1 MRYSSLIL
9 LPLYLVSCNNI
20 DSRFEKKLSDHTGIS
35 FQNTL
40 SYTEDFNPYTYRNF
54 FNGGG
59 VALGDI
65 NNDGLIDIYFTGN
78 IVDNALYLNKGNWKF
93 DDITDFAGVSCKDN
107 WSTGATFVDIN
118 QDGLLDLY
126 VTKSGKPGG
135 ENRHNELFINN
146 GDLTFKESSSE
157 YGLDIEGLSVHAAFF
172 DYDGDLD
179 LDAYVLNNSIRS
191 VGSYDLIEGQ
201 RNIPSQDGNQL
212 LENRN
217 NKFENVSSDKGIF
230 SSNIGFG
237 LGITLS
243 DFNGDL
249 WPDLFISNDFFEKDY
264 LYLNNNGDGFSEES
278 LTYFDALSMGSMGAD
293 AADMDNDL
301 IPDLIVTEMLPETLS
316 RQKNKQVYESYDKF
330 TLAGSKGYH
339 KQYPRNA
346 LQRNLGNTFYEVG
359 RQLGL
364 SATEWSWAAL
374 LFDMDNDGYKD
385 VYISN
390 GIYKDLLDRDY
401 LNYYANDEQ
410 ISQILREGKEVIT
423 DLIDLMPSK
432 AVTNSVFRN
441 NGDFTFSDK
450 RLGWGLNQPSFSN
463 GSAYGDLDN
472 DGDLD
477 LVVNNVNSEAFIFEN
492 HSEVEN
498 HHFLSV
504 ILRDNG
510 PNKFAIGA
518 KAIAYLTDGNKIMIE
533 QFPSRGFQS
542 SVPYR
547 LHFGL
552 GKVNSLDSLEIYWP
566 DRKRSVIRDIQIDQ
580 ILEIDRD
587 NLQSESVDPKP
598 TFIIKKTEGQQLI
611 DFKHDEN
618 YYVDFDSERLL
629 PHMFSNEG
637 PCIANYDLNNDG
649 IQDFYI
655 GGAKGQT
662 GQLFLSDTNGFKKVS
677 KPFDLHKE
685 SEDVEAVFFDADNDG
700 DQDLYVASG
709 GKAYST
715 LSRTLNDRFY
725 RNESG
730 KFIYDS
736 SALNFSKFFSTGA
749 IAIGDANNDAFLAIL
764 IVERFNV
771 DTYGITGARS
781 FMINRGNGSF
791 EATYP
796 PEFQNIGMITD
807 IEFTDLNS
815 DEKGDLIV
823 VGEWMPILAFLNNE
837 SSWESISESIGFEE
851 TNGMWQSIETSDLN
865 GDGVPDLVLGNM
877 GQNGLYKPNM
887 KLYLNDYD
895 QNGKLEAIY
904 TYSIDNK
911 DFPIHDRDELIK
923 QLPDLKKKLLYYEDY
938 ANQSI
943 KDIFNE
949 TQISSSQV
957 LEIKETRSLLFMS
970 DSPLS
975 YSKKLLPEEIQYSS
989 VHAINIFDINQDGL
1003 NDLILGGNQYL
1014 VKPQY
1019 GAFDASKG
1027 WILYGDD
1034 NSKTKFDKLL
1044 PLNIYGEIRDFTIVP
1059 SLKSSDSLL
1068 LVTGISNSKIITKY
1082 VK

>member
-146 GDLTFKESSSE
+146 GDLTFKESSSQ

-432 AVTNSVFRN
+432 AVINSVFRN

-504 ILRDNG
+504 ILRDSG

-552 GKVNSLDSLEIYWP
+552 GKINSLDSLEIYWP

-749 IAIGDANNDAFLAIL
+749 IAIGDANNDALLDIFIG
-764 IVERFNV
+764 ERFNV
-771 DTYGITGARS
+771 DTYGIPGS
-781 FMINRGNGSF
+781 ISLMINRGNGSF

-1027 WILYGDD
+1027 WILYGDS

>member
-1 MRYSSLIL
+1 MLTL
-9 LPLYLVSCNNI
+9 CLVSCNNI
-20 DSRFEKKLSDHTGIS
+20 DSRFEKKLSDYTGIS
-35 FQNTL
+35 FNNLL

-65 NNDGLIDIYFTGN
+65 NNDGLIDIYFTGS

-432 AVTNSVFRN
+432 AVINSVFRN

-504 ILRDNG
+504 ILRDSG

-552 GKVNSLDSLEIYWP
+552 GKINSLDSLEIYWP

-749 IAIGDANNDAFLAIL
+749 IAIGDANNDALLDIFIG
-764 IVERFNV
+764 ERFNV
-771 DTYGITGARS
+771 DTYGIPGS
-781 FMINRGNGSF
+781 ISLMINRGNGNF

>member
-1 MRYSSLIL
+1 MLTL
-9 LPLYLVSCNNI
+9 CLVSCNNI

-35 FQNTL
+35 FNNLL

-504 ILRDNG
+504 ILRDSG

-552 GKVNSLDSLEIYWP
+552 GKINSLDSLEIYWP

-749 IAIGDANNDAFLAIL
+749 IAIGDANNDGLLDIFIG
-764 IVERFNV
+764 ERFNV
-771 DTYGITGARS
+771 DTYGIPGS
-781 FMINRGNGSF
+781 ISLMINRGNGSF

>member
-1 MRYSSLIL
+1 MRYRSLIL
-9 LPLYLVSCNNI
+9 LTLFLVSCNNI

-504 ILRDNG
+504 ILRDSG

-749 IAIGDANNDAFLAIL
+749 IAIGDANNDRLLDIFIG
-764 IVERFNV
+764 ERFNV
-771 DTYGITGARS
+771 DTYGIPGS
-781 FMINRGNGSF
+781 ISLMINRGNGSF

-1044 PLNIYGEIRDFTIVP
+1044 PLNIYGEIRDFNIVP

>member
-1 MRYSSLIL
+1 MLTL
-9 LPLYLVSCNNI
+9 CLVSCNNI

-504 ILRDNG
+504 ILRDSG

-749 IAIGDANNDAFLAIL
+749 IAIGDANNDGLLDIFIG
-764 IVERFNV
+764 ERFNV
-771 DTYGITGARS
+771 DTYGIPGS
-781 FMINRGNGSF
+781 ISLMINRGNGSF

>member
-1 MRYSSLIL
+1 MRYRSLIL
-9 LPLYLVSCNNI
+9 LTLCLVSCNNI

-35 FQNTL
+35 FNNLL

-749 IAIGDANNDAFLAIL
+749 IAIGDANNDALLDIFIG
-764 IVERFNV
+764 ERFNV
-771 DTYGITGARS
+771 DTYGIPGS
-781 FMINRGNGSF
+781 ISLMINRGNGSF

>member
-1 MRYSSLIL
+1 MLTL
-9 LPLYLVSCNNI
+9 CLVSCNNI
-20 DSRFEKKLSDHTGIS
+20 DSRFEKKLSDYTGIS
-35 FQNTL
+35 FNNLL

-749 IAIGDANNDAFLAIL
+749 IAIGDANNDALLDIFIG
-764 IVERFNV
+764 ERFNV
-771 DTYGITGARS
+771 DTYGIPGS
-781 FMINRGNGSF
+781 ISLMINRGNGSF

-851 TNGMWQSIETSDLN
+851 TDGMWQSIETSDLN

>member
-9 LPLYLVSCNNI
+9 LPLYLVSCTNI

-504 ILRDNG
+504 ILRDSG

-749 IAIGDANNDAFLAIL
+749 IAIGDANNDALLDIFIG
-764 IVERFNV
+764 ERFNV
-771 DTYGITGARS
+771 DTYGIPGS
-781 FMINRGNGSF
+781 ISLMINRGNGSF

-851 TNGMWQSIETSDLN
+851 TDGMWQSIETSDLN

>member
-504 ILRDNG
+504 ILRDSG

-749 IAIGDANNDAFLAIL
+749 IAIGDANNDALLDIFIG
-764 IVERFNV
+764 ERFNV
-771 DTYGITGARS
+771 DTYGIPGS
-781 FMINRGNGSF
+781 ISLMINRGNGSF

-1027 WILYGDD
+1027 WILYG
-1034 NSKTKFDKLL
+1034 SETSITTFDELR
-1044 PLNIYGEIRDFTIVP
+1044 PLNISGQIRDF
-1059 SLKSSDSLL
+1059 SLVQSNKSSDSLL
-1068 LVTGISNSKIITKY
+1068 LITGISNSKIITKN

>member
-1 MRYSSLIL
+1 MRYRSLIL
-9 LPLYLVSCNNI
+9 LTLYLVSCNNI
-20 DSRFEKKLSDHTGIS
+20 DSRFEKKLSDYTGIS
-35 FQNTL
+35 FNNLL

-749 IAIGDANNDAFLAIL
+749 IAIGDANNDALLDIFIG
-764 IVERFNV
+764 ERFNV
-771 DTYGITGARS
+771 DTYGIPGS
-781 FMINRGNGSF
+781 ISLMINRGNGSF

>member
-78 IVDNALYLNKGNWKF
+78 IVDNALYLNKGNWQF
-93 DDITDFAGVSCKDN
+93 DDITDIAGVSCKDN

-504 ILRDNG
+504 ILRDSG

-749 IAIGDANNDAFLAIL
+749 IAIGDANNDALLDIFIG
-764 IVERFNV
+764 ERFNV
-771 DTYGITGARS
+771 DTYGIPGS
-781 FMINRGNGSF
+781 ISLMINRGNGSF

-1044 PLNIYGEIRDFTIVP
+1044 PLNIYGEIRDFNIVP
-1059 SLKSSDSLL
+1059 SLKSSDSLI

>member
-9 LPLYLVSCNNI
+9 LPLYLVSCTNI

-78 IVDNALYLNKGNWKF
+78 IVDNALYLNKGNWQF
-93 DDITDFAGVSCKDN
+93 DDITDIAGVSCKDN

-264 LYLNNNGDGFSEES
+264 LYLNNNGNGFSEES

-504 ILRDNG
+504 ILRDSG

-749 IAIGDANNDAFLAIL
+749 IAIGDANNDGLLDIFIG
-764 IVERFNV
+764 ERFNV
-771 DTYGITGARS
+771 DTYGIPGS
-781 FMINRGNGSF
+781 ISLMINRGNGSF

-851 TNGMWQSIETSDLN
+851 TDGMWQSIETSDLN

-1044 PLNIYGEIRDFTIVP
+1044 PLNIYGEIRDFNIVP

-1068 LVTGISNSKIITKY
+1068 LITGISNSKIITKY

>member
-432 AVTNSVFRN
+432 AVINSVFRN

-552 GKVNSLDSLEIYWP
+552 GKINSLDSLEIYWP

-749 IAIGDANNDAFLAIL
+749 IAIGDANNDALLDIFIG
-764 IVERFNV
+764 ERFNV
-771 DTYGITGARS
+771 DTYGIPGS
-781 FMINRGNGSF
+781 ISLMINRGNGSF

>member
-264 LYLNNNGDGFSEES
+264 LYLNNNGNGFSEES

-477 LVVNNVNSEAFIFEN
+477 LVVNNVKSEAFIFEN

-504 ILRDNG
+504 ILKDSG

-749 IAIGDANNDAFLAIL
+749 IAIGDANNDALLDIFIG
-764 IVERFNV
+764 ERFNV
-771 DTYGITGARS
+771 DTYGIPGS
-781 FMINRGNGSF
+781 ISLMINRGNGSF

>member
-736 SALNFSKFFSTGA
+736 SALNFSKFFSSGA
-749 IAIGDANNDAFLAIL
+749 IAIGDANNDGLLDIFIG
-764 IVERFNV
+764 ERFNV
-771 DTYGITGARS
+771 DTYGIPGS
-781 FMINRGNGSF
+781 ISLMINRGNGSF

>member
-1 MRYSSLIL
+1 MRNSSLIL

-35 FQNTL
+35 FNNSL

-450 RLGWGLNQPSFSN
+450 RLDWGLNQPSFSN

-504 ILRDNG
+504 ILRDSG

-552 GKVNSLDSLEIYWP
+552 GKINSLDSLEIYWP
-566 DRKRSVIRDIQIDQ
+566 DRKRSVIKDIQIDQ

-749 IAIGDANNDAFLAIL
+749 IAIGDANNDGLLDIFIG
-764 IVERFNV
+764 ERFNV
-771 DTYGITGARS
+771 DTYGIPGS
-781 FMINRGNGSF
+781 ISLMINKGNGAF

-796 PEFQNIGMITD
+796 SEFQNIGMITD
-807 IEFTDLNS
+807 IEFIDLNS

-823 VGEWMPILAFLNNE
+823 VGEWMPILAFLNDE
-837 SSWESISESIGFEE
+837 SSWLPISESIGLKE

-865 GDGVPDLVLGNM
+865 GDGIPDLVLGNM

-895 QNGKLEAIY
+895 KNGKLEAIY
-904 TYSIDNK
+904 TYKIDK
-911 DFPIHDRDELIK
+911 EDFPIHDRDELIK
-923 QLPDLKKKLLYYEDY
+923 QLPDLKKKLLYYQDY

-989 VHAINIFDINQDGL
+989 VHAINISDINQDGF

-1027 WILYGDD
+1027 WILYGSD
-1034 NSKTKFDKLL
+1034 NSKIKFDKLL
-1044 PLNIYGEIRDFTIVP
+1044 PLNIYGQIRDFSIVP

-1068 LVTGISNSKIITKY
+1068 LITGISNSKIVTKY

>member
-552 GKVNSLDSLEIYWP
+552 GKINSLDSLEIYWP

-749 IAIGDANNDAFLAIL
+749 IAIGDANNDALLDIFIG
-764 IVERFNV
+764 ERFNV
-771 DTYGITGARS
+771 DTYGIPGS
-781 FMINRGNGSF
+781 ISLMINRGNGSF

>member
-1 MRYSSLIL
+1 MRYRFLIL

-552 GKVNSLDSLEIYWP
+552 GKINSLDSLEIYWP

-749 IAIGDANNDAFLAIL
+749 IAIGDANNDALLDIFIG
-764 IVERFNV
+764 ERFNV
-771 DTYGITGARS
+771 DTYGIPGS
-781 FMINRGNGSF
+781 ISLMINRGNGSF

-1027 WILYGDD
+1027 WILYGDE

>member
-1 MRYSSLIL
+1 MRYRSLIL
-9 LPLYLVSCNNI
+9 LTLCLVSCNNI

-35 FQNTL
+35 FNNLL

-146 GDLTFKESSSE
+146 GDLTFKESSSQ

-749 IAIGDANNDAFLAIL
+749 IAIGDANNDALLDIFIG
-764 IVERFNV
+764 ERFNV
-771 DTYGITGARS
+771 DTYGIPGS
-781 FMINRGNGSF
+781 ISLMINRGNGSF

>member
-9 LPLYLVSCNNI
+9 LPLYLVSCTNI

-749 IAIGDANNDAFLAIL
+749 IAIGDANNDALLDIFIG
-764 IVERFNV
+764 ERFNV
-771 DTYGITGARS
+771 DTYGIPGS
-781 FMINRGNGSF
+781 ISLMINRGNGSF

>member
-504 ILRDNG
+504 ILKDSG

-552 GKVNSLDSLEIYWP
+552 GKINSLDSLEIYWP
-566 DRKRSVIRDIQIDQ
+566 DRKRSVIKDIQIDQ

-749 IAIGDANNDAFLAIL
+749 IAIGDANNDALLDIFIG
-764 IVERFNV
+764 ERFNV
-771 DTYGITGARS
+771 DTYGIPGS
-781 FMINRGNGSF
+781 ISLMINRGNGSF

>member
-1 MRYSSLIL
+1 MRYRSLIL
-9 LPLYLVSCNNI
+9 LTLCLVSCNNI
-20 DSRFEKKLSDHTGIS
+20 DSRFEKKLSDYTGIS
-35 FQNTL
+35 FNNLL

-146 GDLTFKESSSE
+146 GDLTFKESSSQ

-749 IAIGDANNDAFLAIL
+749 IAIGDANNDALLDIFIG
-764 IVERFNV
+764 ERFNV
-771 DTYGITGARS
+771 DTYGIPGS
-781 FMINRGNGSF
+781 ISLMINRGNGNF

-851 TNGMWQSIETSDLN
+851 TNGIWQSIETSDLN

-943 KDIFNE
+943 EDIFNE

-1044 PLNIYGEIRDFTIVP
+1044 PLNIYGEIRDFNIVP

>member
-504 ILRDNG
+504 ILRDSG

-749 IAIGDANNDAFLAIL
+749 IAIGDANNDGLLDIFIG
-764 IVERFNV
+764 ERFNV
-771 DTYGITGARS
+771 DTYGIPGS
-781 FMINRGNGSF
+781 ISLMINRGNGSF

-1044 PLNIYGEIRDFTIVP
+1044 PLNIYGEIRDFNIVP
-1059 SLKSSDSLL
+1059 SLKSSDSLI

>member
-9 LPLYLVSCNNI
+9 LPLYLVSCTNI

-504 ILRDNG
+504 ILRDSG

-749 IAIGDANNDAFLAIL
+749 IAIGDANNDALLDIFIG
-764 IVERFNV
+764 ERFNV
-771 DTYGITGARS
+771 DTYGIPGS
-781 FMINRGNGSF
+781 ISLMINRGNGSF

>member
-1 MRYSSLIL
+1 MLAL
-9 LPLYLVSCNNI
+9 CLVSCNNI

-35 FQNTL
+35 FNNSL

-432 AVTNSVFRN
+432 AVINSVFRN

-504 ILRDNG
+504 ILRDSG

-547 LHFGL
+547 LHFGF
-552 GKVNSLDSLEIYWP
+552 GKVNALDSLEIYWP

-662 GQLFLSDTNGFKKVS
+662 GQLFLSDTNGFKKVI

-749 IAIGDANNDAFLAIL
+749 IAIGDANNDALLDIFIG
-764 IVERFNV
+764 ERFNV
-771 DTYGITGARS
+771 DTYGIPGS
-781 FMINRGNGSF
+781 ISLMINRGNGSF

-904 TYSIDNK
+904 TYSIDKK